1 MVLHNALIACNLL
14 PAVLQ
19 PDINLAGAH
28 QSLFYHPA
36 EFFCE
41 QHQIW
46 NNDKTSHGYGVK
58 YFFQDGHYFQDGH
71 HNIGLLAIMLC
82 IEVINGENMFTMINY
97 ASICETRDVYAFF
110 ITGFAVV
117 RSS

>member
-1 MVLHNALIACNLL
+1 MSSTKFGTMTKRHMDMESNI
-14 PAVLQ
+14 
-19 PDINLAGAH
+19 
-28 QSLFYHPA
+28 
-36 EFFCE
+36 
-41 QHQIW
+41 
-46 NNDKTSHGYGVK
+46 
-58 YFFQDGHYFQDGH
+58 FFQDGHYFQDGH

-97 ASICETRDVYAFF
+97 ASLCETRDVYAFF